1 MPSTVLLV
9 LGVLM
14 LSFTIQ
20 NKENHFQ
27 FLRYGVSRNLLT
39 QCLYNKLIAR
49 NQYNLEGKK
58 WIF

>member
-27 FLRYGVSRNLLT
+27 FLRHGVSRNLLT